1 MSNEINISPKNVEGK
16 CDNKCSYDFEY
27 SHTNLVATNIGTL
40 IMLKCENTSRP
51 QVFYN
56 NEKYMTNFMF
66 IATPSIHKFNDNSVA
81 AELLIE
87 HECVTGGKKL
97 IVCIPIIKSSNSN
110 DATSLLTEVINNVAA
125 NAPKGGEKT
134 NINMSDFN
142 LNSIVPSKPFYAYAG
157 NDMHGQSSD
166 FIVFGII
173 NAIPLNND
181 VLNRLN
187 NIIRPNS
194 IQARGGS
201 IFYNSIGPG
210 KNNKS
215 GEGIYIS
222 CKPTGSSTEETT
234 VVNATTSDS
243 SESLWNDPNGKI
255 FIEIL
260 IAVVGFLFLFS
271 MLNYAYVYMTG
282 KPPRVGVAVKK
293 GGS

>member
-27 SHTNLVATNIGTL
+27 SNTNLVATNIGTL
-40 IMLKCENTSRP
+40 IMLKCENASKP
-51 QVFYN
+51 HVFYN
-56 NEKYMTNFMF
+56 NEKYTSNFMF
-66 IATPSIHKFNDNSVA
+66 IASPSVHKFNNHTLA

-97 IVCIPIIKSSNSN
+97 IVCIPIIESNNSN
-110 DATSLLTEVINNVAA
+110 TATSLITEVINNVAA

-157 NDMHGQSSD
+157 NDMHGQSSN
-166 FIVFGII
+166 FIVFGVIH
-173 NAIPLNND
+173 AIPLNSN
-181 VLNRLN
+181 VLSTLN
-187 NIIRPNS
+187 QIIKPNS
-194 IQARGGS
+194 IQAMGGS
-201 IFYNSIGPG
+201 IFYNSKGPG
-210 KNNKS
+210 KKNDD
-215 GEGIYIS
+215 GIYIS

-234 VVNATTSDS
+234 VVTSTTSDS

-255 FIEIL
+255 FIEVLLGI
-260 IAVVGFLFLFS
+260 IGFLFLFS

-282 KPPRVGVAVKK
+282 NPVHLTGLKK
-293 GGS
+293 RAT

>member
-1 MSNEINISPKNVEGK
+1 MSNEINISPKNIEGK
-16 CDNKCSYDFEY
+16 CDKKCSYEFEY
-27 SHTNLVATNIGTL
+27 SNTNLVATNIGTL

-56 NEKYMTNFMF
+56 NEKYTVNFMF
-66 IATPSIHKFNDNSVA
+66 IATPSVHNFNNNTVA

-87 HECVTGGKKL
+87 HECVTGGQKL
-97 IVCIPIIKSSNSN
+97 IVCVPIIQSSNSN
-110 DATSLLTEVINNVAA
+110 TATSLLTEVINNVAA

-173 NAIPLNND
+173 NAIPLNGD
-181 VLNRLN
+181 VLSRLN
-187 NIIRPNS
+187 QIIKPNT
-194 IQARGGS
+194 IQAKGGS
-201 IFYNSIGPG
+201 IFYNSSGPG
-210 KNNKS
+210 KKND
-215 GEGIYIS
+215 EGIYIS

-234 VVNATTSDS
+234 VVTSTTSDS
-243 SESLWNDPNGKI
+243 SESLWNDPNGKM

-260 IAVVGFLFLFS
+260 LAIIGFLFLFS
-271 MLNYAYVYMTG
+271 MLNYAYIYMTN
-282 KPPRVGVAVKK
+282 KPTRLGEALKK
-293 GGS
+293 RGS